1 MTNPLAV
8 VWSQLQSGD
17 VVLAIALV
25 AFAFWLTYRLLRARH
40 GAVLGLWVERVGRTA
55 GHVAVLLGLE
65 QAYELSR
72 GQIPHQTDVAM
83 LNAYRVL
90 DLEWRHGFFD
100 EYKLQHFFLQF
111 GALDTGI
118 DLFYIAAHVTVT
130 IGVLVWLATYRPQ
143 HLPFM
148 RNLLIFSTAI
158 ALVAFYVFPTAPPRM
173 LWNYGFVDP
182 LQLHHLVDFGGA
194 QPDSYTY
201 NPYAAMPSLHVGY
214 ALIAGWSV
222 FVAVRHRIVR
232 SIAMVYPLAM
242 AAAVVITG
250 NHWLLDVA
258 GACVTVALA
267 GGLHVIV
274 TRLQGMIQTSYRTA
288 WIR

>member
-1 MTNPLAV
+1 MTNPLTV
-8 VWSQLQSGD
+8 VWTQLLSGD
-17 VVLAIALV
+17 VVLVIALL
-25 AFAFWLTYRLLRARH
+25 AFAVWVAYRLLR
-40 GAVLGLWVERVGRTA
+40 LWRADPVTLRVERVGRMA
-55 GHVAVLLGLE
+55 GNVSVLLGLE

-100 EYKLQHFFLQF
+100 EYKVQHFFLQF

-130 IGVLVWLATYRPQ
+130 VGVVVWLATWRPQ
-143 HLPFM
+143 HYPFM

-222 FVAVRHRIVR
+222 FLAVRHRLVR
-232 SIAMVYPLAM
+232 AIAMIYPIVM

-258 GACVTVALA
+258 GACVTVLLA
-267 GGLHVIV
+267 GGLHALV
-274 TRLQGMIQTSYRTA
+274 TRLQGMMVTGHRTA

>member
-1 MTNPLAV
+1 MSNPLTV
-8 VWSQLQSGD
+8 VWSQLQTGD
-17 VVLAIALV
+17 VVLAIALL
-25 AFAFWLTYRLLRARH
+25 AFAVWLVYRLLRLWH
-40 GAVLGLWVERVGRTA
+40 GSWVGIWGERAGRTA
-55 GHVAVLLGLE
+55 GHMAVLLGLE

-72 GQIPHQTDVAM
+72 GLIPHQTDVAM

-130 IGVLVWLATYRPQ
+130 IGVLVWLATCRPQ

-158 ALVAFYVFPTAPPRM
+158 ALVTFYVFPTAPPRM

-214 ALIAGWSV
+214 ALVAGWSV
-222 FVAVRHRIVR
+222 FVAARRRLVRG
-232 SIAMVYPLAM
+232 IAMVYPVVM
-242 AAAVVITG
+242 AAVVIITG

-258 GACVTVALA
+258 GACVTVLLA
-267 GGLHVIV
+267 GGMHVLV
-274 TRLQGMIQTSYRTA
+274 TRLQGLILTGHRTA
-288 WIR
+288 WIH